1 MSHCDLRNSVGTSTS
16 SRKDSVLEIP
26 ECTAVEASPPSEEVS
41 PLGSPTRELKL
52 GPGQIQPRGYRM
64 SAGRHG
70 ELKLGLQ
77 MSKGQLEVDV
87 VCARNLGA
95 RYVDN
100 PPDTYVKCYLRDG
113 ERWLQKRKTRVSN
126 QMVI

>member
-1 MSHCDLRNSVGTSTS
+1 MSHCDVRNSVGTSTS

-95 RYVDN
+95 RYADN

-126 QMVI
+126 QIVM